1 MPVEM
6 VWTALPDGRTDTGAL
21 RLSAHLAPR
30 LSTAGGWDTRL
41 GDEPDFADLLDWP
54 PADLHLEVVFDHAG
68 AFEARIVS
76 DPPRPELWR
85 SVFPPET
92 PVRSFGVPDM
102 TDTPLHT
109 YPSSKLADWL
119 RDAYARVAAAAPT
132 DHPTVGAL
140 EQLIG
145 LSDLNLT
152 AGRAAVRRRAAAEGW
167 LRDWLAEIRVVDTRT
182 PTTLTQDAFLFEDFF
197 APAPVDPEV
206 EFATPPDPPDPDLHQ
221 GLTFVGQHRH
231 LQRLLGVV
239 YDVEVDADVPLG
251 ATAVQVYAHW
261 RHAAAVDTRHPRTTC
276 EVRADDF
283 RATSSSEAVADGY
296 LRLEDVERYHVA
308 VVDVDGAMMKLGD
321 LAGDL
326 ERRSTHRTTDTPGT
340 SAVPALRTGGIVVSE
355 LGHAAL
361 LREKVARALDL
372 DAALASDPL
381 LYAED
386 VTRGYRVD
394 VQDVA
399 VGTWRSLMQRKATYD
414 FVDLGVTER
423 AEDEGVVSAPIARR
437 PGPDDLYVGEELC
450 TWDGW
455 SLVASRPG
463 RILASPPVRP
473 QPSDPGQPVPDDP
486 LREDPGDPPGDTF
499 RVSIGA
505 TVMPGTLPMLRV
517 GRSYRLRVRTVDLAN
532 NSVPFDEHGDDEHA
546 SPEVHYGRLEP
557 IATPPVLL
565 RTPPGPGA
573 SVEHVVLRSDLDP
586 PPSPATA
593 ERHLV
598 VPKVGQQ
605 TVEVHGAIDVPD
617 PAGLG
622 LSVPDGSVGRW
633 RQLSELDAATVE
645 THPEAVV
652 LPIEDDEAPLTV
664 LDVDQLTV
672 TWSPD
677 PLARGIR
684 VAFLDGPHAGEVR
697 RLPFSSTGDPW
708 PEAWAVRLV
717 VTDGP
722 GPVRFDGASRVL
734 EVPLAKGEVTHVRL
748 SSVLEGEDLPMLGL
762 PRWLRWRV
770 PQTALA
776 DLEEAIVEGEHWM
789 VTPFRTLR
797 LAHAVRQPLRTPEF
811 THPPSPSR
819 TYGAT
824 YATLRGELGFSRRST
839 GRVDWLARW
848 GEPVDDGPGSGAPD
862 EAPPWSRQREAV
874 AFSVDVEHGDAHD
887 PDVLAY
893 AGRQEF
899 GDTRHREVSY
909 HAVATTRFL
918 EQFARTDTF
927 PSDGPSSSLVLP
939 TGGQPIAAG
948 TLRLRCRDGDVAHAV
963 DESAYT
969 LDAETG
975 QVTFGDGTTG
985 EVPPAGTTVR
995 ATYTTGPVTRVTAD
1009 PPEGRGR
1016 PVVSIP
1022 SSVRPAVPVL
1032 RYAVPTFSWERTEGA
1047 GGDGEVRRIDSLR
1060 RGGGLRL
1067 YLERPWW
1074 SSGAGELLGV
1084 LVWPGA
1090 TGTGLIGDADRLKGF
1105 VSEWGDDPV
1114 HAAQPLP
1121 TRPPRVTSF
1130 PGARTTTT
1138 VPTSLAET
1146 GSASAQ
1152 GVHVAGHEVRFDDCR
1167 DLWYCDIEVDT
1178 GAAYAPF
1185 LRLALARWQ
1194 PSSLP
1199 HARLS
1204 PVVLAQFIQ
1213 PAPDRL
1219 VTLHLVGDERR
1230 SLRVSLAGPASGRT
1244 SVGPGPGIARV
1255 TVERLVYPARG
1266 ELGWEPVGS
1275 PTTLAPG
1282 GTLGAGLWTGL
1293 VTLPAGVP
1301 HRELR
1306 LVVEQFERLHTEPVR
1321 PRVTANPWGLS
1332 STERLVHTDVVPIGP
1347 LDDDGSGPRS
1357 QSG

>member
-1 MPVEM
+1 VDRLAGRPQRRGRAAAVGARGAAPQHRRRLGHPV
-6 VWTALPDGRTDTGAL
+6 
-21 RLSAHLAPR
+21 
-30 LSTAGGWDTRL
+30 
-41 GDEPDFADLLDWP
+41 GDEPDFTDLLDWP
-54 PADLHLEVVFDHAG
+54 PPDLHLEVVFDHAG
-68 AFEARIVS
+68 TFEARIVS

-85 SVFPPET
+85 AVFPTET
-92 PVRSFGVPDM
+92 PVRSFGVPDL
-102 TDTPLHT
+102 TDTPMHT
-109 YPSSKLADWL
+109 YPSAKLAAWL
-119 RDAYARVAAAAPT
+119 EDAYARVAAAAPT
-132 DHPTVGAL
+132 DHPTVATL
-140 EQLIG
+140 DQLIG
-145 LSDLNLT
+145 LRELNLT
-152 AGRAAVRRRAAAEGW
+152 AGRVALRRRAEAEGW
-167 LRDWLAEIRVVDTRT
+167 LRNWLAEIRVVDTRI

-239 YDVEVDADVPLG
+239 YDLEVDADVPLG

-261 RHAAAVDTRHPRTTC
+261 SHAAAVETRHPRTAC

-283 RATSSSEAVADGY
+283 RAITAGEAVADGY
-296 LRLEDVERYHVA
+296 LRLEDVERYHVVA
-308 VVDVDGAMMKLGD
+308 VDVDGAMMKLGD

-326 ERRSTHRTTDTPGT
+326 ERRSTHRTIDTPET
-340 SAVPALRTGGIVVSE
+340 SAVPALRTGGIVISE

-361 LREKVARALDL
+361 LREKVGRALDL

-394 VQDVA
+394 VRDVA
-399 VGTWRSLMQRKATYD
+399 VGAWRSLMQRDATYD

-463 RILASPPVRP
+463 RILDAPHAA
-473 QPSDPGQPVPDDP
+473 DP
-486 LREDPGDPPGDTF
+486 LREDPGDPPGDIF

-505 TVMPGTLPMLRV
+505 SVTPGTLPMLRV

-532 NSVPFDEHGDDEHA
+532 NSVIFDEHGDDSHA
-546 SPEVHYGRLEP
+546 SPDVVYGRLEP

-586 PPSPATA
+586 PPSPPTA

-605 TVEVHGAIDVPD
+605 TVEEHGAIDVPA
-617 PAGLG
+617 PGGAGVH
-622 LSVPDGSVGRW
+622 VPDGSVERW
-633 RQLSELDAATVE
+633 RQLAERDAATVE
-645 THPEAVV
+645 NHPDAVV
-652 LPIEDDEAPLTV
+652 LAVEDDEAPLTI
-664 LDVDQLTV
+664 LDVDRLTV

-677 PLARGIR
+677 PLARGFR
-684 VAFLDGPHAGEVR
+684 LAFLDGPHAGEVLR
-697 RLPFSSTGDPW
+697 EVFSSAGDPW
-708 PEAWAVRLV
+708 PGDWAVRLV

-722 GPVRFDGASRVL
+722 GPVRFHGASRVL
-734 EVPLAKGEVTHVRL
+734 EVSLAKGEVTHARL
-748 SSVLEGEDLPMLGL
+748 STVLEREDLPRLGL

-770 PQTALA
+770 PQSMLA
-776 DLEEAIVEGEHWM
+776 DLEASIVDGEHWM

-797 LAHAVRQPLRTPEF
+797 LVHAVRQPLRTPEF
-811 THPPSPSR
+811 PYPPSPSR
-819 TYGAT
+819 PYGAT
-824 YATLRGELGFSRRST
+824 HATLRGELGFSRRSS
-839 GRVDWLARW
+839 GRVDWIARW
-848 GEPVDDGPGSGAPD
+848 EEPVDDGPGSAVPD
-862 EAPPWSRQREAV
+862 EVPPWSRHREAV
-874 AFSVDVEHGDAHD
+874 AFSLDVEHGDDHH
-887 PDVLAY
+887 PDVVSY
-893 AGRQEF
+893 VGRQEF
-899 GDTRHREVSY
+899 GDTRHREVTY
-909 HAVATTRFL
+909 HAVATTPFL
-918 EQFARTDTF
+918 EQFARTDSF
-927 PSDGPSSSLVLP
+927 PSDGPSSSVVLP

-948 TLRLRCRDGDVAHAV
+948 TLRLRWREGDAARAV

-969 LDAETG
+969 LDPETG
-975 QVTFGDGTTG
+975 QITFGDGTTG
-985 EVPPAGTTVR
+985 AVPPAGTTVR

-1009 PPEGRGR
+1009 PPEGRG
-1016 PVVSIP
+1016 PQVVSIP
-1022 SSVRPAVPVL
+1022 SSVRPPAPVL
-1032 RYAVPTFSWERTEGA
+1032 RYAVPTFAWERSEEV
-1047 GGDGEVRRIDSLR
+1047 GGDGQVRRIDSHR

-1090 TGTGLIGDADRLKGF
+1090 TGTGRIGDTDPLKGY

-1114 HAAQPLP
+1114 HASQPLP
-1121 TRPPRVTSF
+1121 TRLPRVTSF

-1146 GSASAQ
+1146 GSAPAQ
-1152 GVHVAGHEVRFDDCR
+1152 GVHVAGHEVRFDVDR
-1167 DLWYCDIEVDT
+1167 DLWFCDVEVET

-1194 PSSLP
+1194 PSALP

-1219 VTLHLVGDERR
+1219 LTLHLGGSDQR

-1244 SVGPGPGIARV
+1244 AVGPGPGIARV
-1255 TVERLVYPARG
+1255 TVERLVHPARG
-1266 ELGWEPVGS
+1266 ELGWEPVGA

-1282 GTLGAGLWTGL
+1282 GTLGAGLWTGP
-1293 VTLPAGVP
+1293 VTLPAAVP

-1306 LVVEQFERLHTEPVR
+1306 LVVEQFERLHTEPAR
-1321 PRVTANPWGLS
+1321 PRMTANPWGLS
-1332 STERLVHTDVVPIGP
+1332 STERLVHTDVVPIGQ
-1347 LDDDGSGPRS
+1347 LDGAGSGAGSRS
-1357 QSG
+1357 G